1 MLKGQLIHPQI
12 LEVLGRSGHG
22 SKVLIADGNY
32 PFATKLGP
40 NATLVSLNL
49 APGLV
54 SGCQALETLLSAM
67 PVEAAAVMQYS
78 TTGPYALTK
87 APPIWKDYTKLL
99 KGGVRIYERRGALLH
114 AKTAVI
120 DGVWSCVGSSN
131 LDWRSAVDNDEI
143 NAVVLSREFAEQML
157 AAFHRDLALSD
168 ETTLAHW
175 RHRGFGERVKEQFF
189 AMIGRLL

>member
-99 KGGVRIYERRGALLH
+99 KAAGYKGDLDRIERFDFYKAAASSDVALTIATGEERIYANLLL
-114 AKTAVI
+114 TI
-120 DGVWSCVGSSN
+120 GV
-131 LDWRSAVDNDEI
+131 
-143 NAVVLSREFAEQML
+143 
-157 AAFHRDLALSD
+157 
-168 ETTLAHW
+168 
-175 RHRGFGERVKEQFF
+175 VK
-189 AMIGRLL
+189 